1 MESTSRALWWVWG
14 LLDVLIAFTI
24 RSILKEVSFF
34 SSAET
39 RGEHYTQK
47 TGWVYLF
54 LDTEF
59 TLQIKMWTR
68 YHNKP
73 GTSWWFMALWHTSS
87 TTDSS
92 NCLMYSAEA
101 CWSEFNTLPKKM
113 NKIRNAWL
121 NNLQHNLILHSP
133 ISILLYLLWQ
143 YLKQG
148 WQKLTV
154 VIDFLLALN
163 GFQDNYH
170 SLPWHLFKDVFICLS
185 MDIRLPVDINIFV
198 GNRLLMWIRP
208 LKW

>member
-1 MESTSRALWWVWG
+1 M
-14 LLDVLIAFTI
+14 AFTI

-34 SSAET
+34 SSVET

-47 TGWVYLF
+47 TRWVYLF
-54 LDTEF
+54 LDTDF

-101 CWSEFNTLPKKM
+101 CWSEFNTLQKK
-113 NKIRNAWL
+113 NLKIRNAWL
-121 NNLQHNLILHSP
+121 HNLQHNLILHSP

-185 MDIRLPVDINIFV
+185 MDIRLPVEINIFV